1 MFVPQYEYYEGKT
14 ECVSSQYKKGKCG
27 EVHITEEVEKGG
39 EERGRGDQECHVL
52 VPRRRRRRERRGT
65 KWMVV
70 VAEVEAAAGFFCR
83 YSLPV
88 HPEVESGTKFAKGEN
103 RKFSP

>member
-1 MFVPQYEYYEGKT
+1 MWR
-14 ECVSSQYKKGKCG
+14 

-39 EERGRGDQECHVL
+39 EERRGEGGIKSVMFWYQGVGGA
-52 VPRRRRRRERRGT
+52 ERGRGT

-88 HPEVESGTKFAKGEN
+88 HPEVESGTKFAKGEK